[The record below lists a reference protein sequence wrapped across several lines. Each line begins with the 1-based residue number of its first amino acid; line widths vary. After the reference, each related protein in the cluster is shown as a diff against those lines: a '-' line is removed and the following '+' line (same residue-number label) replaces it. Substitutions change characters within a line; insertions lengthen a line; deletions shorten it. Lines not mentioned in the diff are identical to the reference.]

1 MLESLQER
9 QEAPR
14 TPLGVEMLR
23 ASILG
28 ADSVITLALGKDSFG
43 ILPSSVSSKSL
54 SALQ

>member
-14 TPLGVEMLR
+14 TPLGVEMLT

-28 ADSVITLALGKDSFG
+28 ADSVITLALAKDCFG
-43 ILPSSVSSKSL
+43 ILPLSVSSRSL